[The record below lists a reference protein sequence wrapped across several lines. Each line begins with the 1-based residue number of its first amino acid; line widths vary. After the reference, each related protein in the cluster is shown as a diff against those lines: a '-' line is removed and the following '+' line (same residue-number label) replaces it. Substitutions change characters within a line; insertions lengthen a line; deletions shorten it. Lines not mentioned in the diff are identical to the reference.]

1 MTAVSIVGGRCL
13 TSSELKPLTI
23 SFEGDTITALSPAE
37 PVASAPRVKPD
48 DTAVIDAS
56 GLVVSPGLIDLQIN
70 GGYGHDLQDDPGVVW
85 DLGRELPRSG
95 VTSFLPTIISGP
107 SSRASAMLE
116 ALRARPTGYCGAEP
130 VGAHF
135 EGPMINPRHSGAHR
149 HEYLT
154 GATDDVID
162 GWHRTAGVAMVTIAP
177 ELEGAHSIINEL
189 IRRGIVVAAGHSAA
203 TADETR
209 AAISAGVSTITHL
222 FNAMAPLGHRSPNLA
237 GVALA
242 DARLTVTMI
251 VDGVHIDP
259 VVVAA
264 VWKAKGPGGVALV
277 TDAVAAMG
285 QPPGPYRLSGTPTI
299 FDGVS
304 IRTADGRLAG
314 SAVTMNRAAANL
326 AEFTGCDRHEA
337 LAAATSVPAGII
349 GETRRGRLDPGS
361 VADLVLLDDAYRIQ
375 ATVCRGRVAFVDD
388 AARHRLPESL
398 VKAI

>member
-1 MTAVSIVGGRCL
+1 MTAVIIVGGRCL

-48 DTAVIDAS
+48 DSAVIDAS

-107 SSRASAMLE
+107 SSRTSAMLE

-130 VGAHF
+130 LGAHF

-189 IRRGIVVAAGHSAA
+189 IRRGIVVTAGHSAA

-209 AAISAGVSTITHL
+209 AAISAGVSTVTHL

-304 IRTADGRLAG
+304 TRTADGRLAG

-361 VADLVLLDDAYRIQ
+361 VADLVLLDDAYRVQ

-398 VKAI
+398 VKAS